1 MNYTGWIAVAIAV
14 LQIVKESMDDQ
25 ADRRLLLSFVIS
37 KLNGALMSMTLV
49 FIGGALAGI
58 LGVFTAAAVAVE
70 LDNRKADQ
78 EIEDEPEK
86 LALPEGEQKQG
97 ATDRNLMGSGNI
109 LASLSLNDEIVDYS
123 PKQVGI

>member
-14 LQIVKESMDDQ
+14 LQIVKDSMDDQ
-25 ADRRLLLSFVIS
+25 ADRRLLLSFAIS
-37 KLNGALMSMTLV
+37 QLNGALMSKAWV

-58 LGVFTAAAVAVE
+58 IGVFTAAAVAVE

-86 LALPEGEQKQG
+86 LELPEGGQKQG

>member
-25 ADRRLLLSFVIS
+25 ADKRLLLFFAIS
-37 KLNGALMSMTLV
+37 QLNGVVMSKTWA
-49 FIGGALAGI
+49 FIGGAFAGI
-58 LGVFTAAAVAVE
+58 VGVFAAAAVAVE
-70 LDNRKADQ
+70 LDNRKAGQ

-86 LALPEGEQKQG
+86 LELPEGGQKQG

>member
-25 ADRRLLLSFVIS
+25 ADRRLLLSFAIS
-37 KLNGALMSMTLV
+37 QLNGALMSKAWV

-70 LDNRKADQ
+70 LDNRKAGQ

-86 LALPEGEQKQG
+86 LELPEGGQMQG

>member
-25 ADRRLLLSFVIS
+25 ADRWLVLSFAIS
-37 KLNGALMSMTLV
+37 QLNGALMSKAWV

-58 LGVFTAAAVAVE
+58 IGVFTAAAVAVE

-86 LALPEGEQKQG
+86 LELPEGGQKQG

>member
-25 ADRRLLLSFVIS
+25 ADRRLLLSFAIS
-37 KLNGALMSMTLV
+37 QLNGALMSKAWV

-58 LGVFTAAAVAVE
+58 IGVFTAAAVAVE
-70 LDNRKADQ
+70 LDNRKAGQ

-86 LALPEGEQKQG
+86 LELPEGGQKQG

>member
-37 KLNGALMSMTLV
+37 KLNGALMSKTLV

-86 LALPEGEQKQG
+86 LELPEGGQKQG

>member
-25 ADRRLLLSFVIS
+25 ADRRLLLSFAISQLYGVIMS
-37 KLNGALMSMTLV
+37 KTWA
-49 FIGGALAGI
+49 FIGGVLAGI
-58 LGVFTAAAVAVE
+58 VGVFTAAAVAVE
-70 LDNRKADQ
+70 LDNRKAGQ

-86 LALPEGEQKQG
+86 LELPEGGQKQG